1 MTIDD
6 GYTNLA
12 QAIIAQAIPDGRHGH
27 HHPGVLAFAQSE
39 WFEILCDAAGL
50 DPDATRRYA
59 YMTPKQVARRK
70 LKYETVDK

>member
-6 GYTNLA
+6 GYANLA
-12 QAIIAQAIPDGRHGH
+12 QAIIAQAIIDGRHGH
-27 HHPGVLAFAQSE
+27 HRLGVLAFVESE
-39 WFEILCDAAGL
+39 WFEILCDAAEL
-50 DPDATRRYA
+50 ESDATRRYA